1 MHAQARRGQVLERL
15 RRAGAPVSASALAE
29 ALGVSRQIIV
39 GDVALLRAG
48 GVDILAT
55 PKGYLLPDGDRQG
68 ERFAVACR
76 HSAEEMGQE
85 LSLMVDCG
93 CTVETV
99 IVEHPVYGQRVGQLM
114 LSNRY
119 DVDDFIQKVMK
130 NGAKPLSGLTGG
142 IHLHTLHDPDGRGRE
157 RVLRALA
164 QAGFLVE

>member
-1 MHAQARRGQVLERL
+1 MHAQARRQQVLERL
-15 RRAGAPVSASALAE
+15 RQAGAPVSASALAE
-29 ALGVSRQIIV
+29 ELGVSRQIIV

-55 PKGYLLPDGDRQG
+55 PKGYLLPGDRQG

-76 HSAEEMGQE
+76 HSPEEMGQE
-85 LSLMVDCG
+85 LYLMVDSG
-93 CTVETV
+93 CTVENV
-99 IVEHPVYGQRVGQLM
+99 IVEHPVYGQLMGQLM